1 MIFASATVPDDS
13 TRARQALPSEP
24 PRYVLDIEPASAV
37 NERSFTM
44 TVAQLTPPAAP
55 TRERILD
62 VSEGLFAERGL
73 AGTSVRDI
81 SARVGVTPGSL
92 YNHFSGKQALYEA
105 VLDRGIRPLLDLMQK
120 FAGREQTVDAAD
132 EIIGAIVRHLGRHP
146 RLPRLIQHE
155 ALTGGVHLTRLAHE
169 WIRPLM
175 ATGVAVMDRE
185 PDSPWEREE
194 YPLVIAAW
202 VQLVFG
208 HFTLSPLLL
217 GDTLDDDPLSPAG
230 LERHTRFLR
239 KLARVL
245 MQARRSPPDGSQ

>member
-1 MIFASATVPDDS
+1 MLDTEATF
-13 TRARQALPSEP
+13 
-24 PRYVLDIEPASAV
+24 AV

-44 TVAQLTPPAAP
+44 TVAQLTPAAGP

-62 VSEGLFAERGL
+62 VAEALFAERGL

-105 VLDRGIRPLLDLMQK
+105 VLDRGIRPLLDLMKQ
-120 FAGREQTVDAAD
+120 FAGREQTIDAAD
-132 EIIGAIVRHLGRHP
+132 EIIGAIVKHLGQHP
-146 RLPRLIQHE
+146 RLLRLIQHE
-155 ALTGGVHLTRLAHE
+155 ALTGGAHLTRLAHE

-175 ATGVAVMDRE
+175 ATGVAVMENE
-185 PDSPWEREE
+185 PESPWDREE

-208 HFTLSPLLL
+208 PFTLSPLLL
-217 GDTLDDDPLSPAG
+217 GETLDEDPLSPAG

-245 MQARRSPPDGSQ
+245 MQARRSPSHGSQ

>member
-1 MIFASATVPDDS
+1 MIVPGPG
-13 TRARQALPSEP
+13 RSEP
-24 PRYVLDIEPASAV
+24 PRYVLDMEPAFKV

-44 TVAQLTPPAAP
+44 TVAQLTPAASP

-62 VSEGLFAERGL
+62 ASELLFAERGL

-92 YNHFSGKQALYEA
+92 YNHFRGKQALYEA
-105 VLDRGIRPLLDLMQK
+105 VLDRGIRPLLDLMQQ
-120 FAGREQTVDAAD
+120 FARRDPTIDAAD
-132 EIIGAIVRHLGRHP
+132 EVIGAIVGHLGQHP

-155 ALTGGVHLTRLAHE
+155 ALTGGAHLARLAHE

-175 ATGVAVMDRE
+175 ATGVAVMDHE

-202 VQLVFG
+202 VQIVFG

-217 GDTLDDDPLSPAG
+217 GETLDEDPLSSAG
-230 LERHTRFLR
+230 LESHTRFLR

-245 MQARRSPPDGSQ
+245 MQARRSPGDGSQ

>member
-1 MIFASATVPDDS
+1 
-13 TRARQALPSEP
+13 
-24 PRYVLDIEPASAV
+24 
-37 NERSFTM
+37 M
-44 TVAQLTPPAAP
+44 TVAQMTPAAGP
-55 TRERILD
+55 TRERLLD
-62 VSEGLFAERGL
+62 ASELLFAERGL

-92 YNHFSGKQALYEA
+92 YNHFRNKQALYEA
-105 VLDRGIRPLLDLMQK
+105 VIDRGIRPLLDLMQQ
-120 FAGREQTVDAAD
+120 FAGSEQTIDATD
-132 EIIGAIVRHLGRHP
+132 EIIGAIVRHLGQHP

-155 ALTGGVHLTRLAHE
+155 ALAGGAHLTRLAHE

-175 ATGVAVMDRE
+175 ATGMAVMERE
-185 PDSPWEREE
+185 PHSPWERDE

-217 GDTLDDDPLSPAG
+217 GETLDDDPLSPAG
-230 LERHTRFLR
+230 LERHTRFLS